1 MVEQRQHCA
10 ASPGGDPGSNFGGD
24 VSGELAEKP
33 ALPHD
38 LWRIAL
44 TKKLWSKPA
53 SKATGQWRERVIE
66 RAFLHR
72 PTT

>member
-1 MVEQRQHCA
+1 MEQRQHCA
-10 ASPGGDPGSNFGGD
+10 ASLGTDLGSNFGGK
-24 VSGELAEKP
+24 LAEKS

-53 SKATGQWRERVIE
+53 SKATG
-66 RAFLHR
+66 
-72 PTT
+72 TM

>member
-1 MVEQRQHCA
+1 MVEQGQHCA
-10 ASPGGDPGSNFGGD
+10 ASLGDLASD
-24 VSGELAEKP
+24 LAEKS

-53 SKATGQWRERVIE
+53 SKATG
-66 RAFLHR
+66 
-72 PTT
+72 TM